1 MKKIWTG
8 IAIVLVTNLLA
19 GCSQIHFSKDAI
31 TIGDE
36 QKNVLKKNKKKKVV
50 HPKIEKKKTK
60 VKSVWNKTKYQELQ
74 KIVNNWGRV
83 KKQHYHFYD
92 GVHFL
97 KTKAGVTYPKA
108 FDQND
113 FVLNKEK
120 IKIGWSPEGKNTY
133 QYNVVAIANDNFETW
148 HNTYLFCLR
157 KNKPIILLDQSK
169 RNKLVLVKRVND
181 PTLNKAFKQILEDK
195 QKSM

>member
-1 MKKIWTG
+1 MKKIWTC
-8 IAIVLVTNLLA
+8 IAIVLVTNFLA
-19 GCSQIHFSKDAI
+19 GCSQIHFDKDAI
-31 TIGDE
+31 TIGNE

-50 HPKIEKKKTK
+50 HPKIEKKKPK

-83 KKQHYHFYD
+83 KKQPYHFYD
-92 GVHFL
+92 GVHSL

-181 PTLNKAFKQILEDK
+181 CTLNKAFKQILEDK